1 MIEKVSQASAE
12 KSDTWLARRKAAL
25 GLREKPSEAGF
36 RREEISGGQ
45 SQLEGAAYF
54 RFFTW
59 LVLGTL
65 LIFVPFAW
73 FYRPRTY
80 LHD

>member
-1 MIEKVSQASAE
+1 
-12 KSDTWLARRKAAL
+12 LARH
-25 GLREKPSEAGF
+25 EKPSEAGF
-36 RREEISGGQ
+36 RRDEISGGQ
-45 SQLEGAAYF
+45 SQREGAAYF
-54 RFFTW
+54 SFFTW